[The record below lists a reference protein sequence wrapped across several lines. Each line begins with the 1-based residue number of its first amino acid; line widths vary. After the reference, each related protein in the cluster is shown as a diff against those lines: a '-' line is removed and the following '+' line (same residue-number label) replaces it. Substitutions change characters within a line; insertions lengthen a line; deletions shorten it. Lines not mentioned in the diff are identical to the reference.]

1 MARTL
6 FFAGLFTLV
15 AAAAWFR
22 GGTVESPDRSAAGI
36 EPTAL
41 QNGTMQAGE
50 AMAPPRQM
58 PPGNPSERAPN
69 LDPQQTTGQ
78 ASYPNPFR
86 PGRTRDGEAGQRPQT
101 REERAV
107 SRSVDRMIAE
117 LEAKYPTGEDDPA
130 DHRSPEEREHD
141 TEVVQNA
148 LTGLR
153 QAYLTAQER
162 ENEPQTHKEE

>member
-1 MARTL
+1 M
-6 FFAGLFTLV
+6 

-22 GGTVESPDRSAAGI
+22 GGTLESPDRSAAGI

-58 PPGNPSERAPN
+58 PPGNPSERAPD
-69 LDPQQTTGQ
+69 LDPQQTTVQ
-78 ASYPNPFR
+78 APYPDPFR
-86 PGRTRDGEAGQRPQT
+86 PGRSRDGEPKQRPQT

-107 SRSVDRMIAE
+107 SRSVDRMMAE

-130 DHRSPEEREHD
+130 DHRSPEERELD
-141 TEVVQNA
+141 AELVRRSFSNFGNTFA
-148 LTGLR
+148 
-153 QAYLTAQER
+153 AAQER
-162 ENEPQTHKEE
+162 ARFPQPPNKE